1 MKTYNKFDV
10 LYPSLNMAR
19 RHLINI
25 IETNNQGV
33 IEITTLNETTWQ
45 VPIAM
50 ALVMQVRDG
59 KPFIVIG

>member
-1 MKTYNKFDV
+1 MKTK
-10 LYPSLNMAR
+10 MAER
-19 RHLINI
+19 GKVFNCEEVDF

-33 IEITTLNETTWQ
+33 IEITTLNEVRWQ

>member
-10 LYPSLNMAR
+10 LYPS
-19 RHLINI
+19 
-25 IETNNQGV
+25 
-33 IEITTLNETTWQ
+33 LNETTWQ

>member
-1 MKTYNKFDV
+1 MKV
-10 LYPSLNMAR
+10 MMAER
-19 RHLINI
+19 GKVFNCEEIDF

-33 IEITTLNETTWQ
+33 IEITTLNEVRWQ

>member
-1 MKTYNKFDV
+1 MKTKMAERGKV
-10 LYPSLNMAR
+10 LNR
-19 RHLINI
+19 EEVDF
-25 IETNNQGV
+25 IETNNQGI
-33 IEITTLNETTWQ
+33 IEINTLNETCWQ

>member
-1 MKTYNKFDV
+1 MKVMIAERGKTFDCE
-10 LYPSLNMAR
+10 A
-19 RHLINI
+19 IDF
-25 IETNNQGV
+25 IETNNQGI
-33 IEITTLNETTWQ
+33 IEINTLNEVRWQ

>member
-1 MKTYNKFDV
+1 MKVKTAERGQVFNCEEIDF
-10 LYPSLNMAR
+10 
-19 RHLINI
+19 
-25 IETNNQGV
+25 IETDSLGV
-33 IEITTLNETTWQ
+33 IEITTLNETCWQ

>member
-1 MKTYNKFDV
+1 MKTK
-10 LYPSLNMAR
+10 MAER
-19 RHLINI
+19 GKTFNCEEIDF

-33 IEITTLNETTWQ
+33 IEITTLNETRWQ

-50 ALVMQVRDG
+50 ALVMQVRNN

>member
-1 MKTYNKFDV
+1 MKVKTAERGQVFNCEEIDF
-10 LYPSLNMAR
+10 
-19 RHLINI
+19 
-25 IETNNQGV
+25 IETDSLGV
-33 IEITTLNETTWQ
+33 IGITTLNETTWQ

>member
-1 MKTYNKFDV
+1 MKVKTAERGQSFNCEEIDF
-10 LYPSLNMAR
+10 
-19 RHLINI
+19 
-25 IETNNQGV
+25 IETDSLGV
-33 IEITTLNETTWQ
+33 IGITTLNETTWQ